1 MSTNPLNDIAPYPRR
16 ESEVTAES
24 LARSLMV
31 QAQANRHRMIHDRTA
46 DGAVSGGNRLV
57 DVYGVVKLLK
67 ALQTVAPAVADEVA
81 RDLWSDWED
90 GATVTEWLHAWLTSA
105 GIDPE
110 RVNAAASELMRDAA

>member
-1 MSTNPLNDIAPYPRR
+1 MSTNPLNDLAPYPRR

-31 QAQANRHRMIHDRTA
+31 QAQANRHRMMYDRTP
-46 DGAVSGGNRLV
+46 DGAVSGGNRLI

-67 ALQTVAPAVADEVA
+67 VLQTVAPDVADEVA

-90 GATVTEWLHAWLTSA
+90 GATVAEWLHAWLTSA

-110 RVNAAASELMRDAA
+110 QVNAAAVELMRDAA